1 VLNGIFFVLIV
12 GSVLTAAFRGTMPQ
26 VTEASLAAAKSAV
39 TLAIGLIGQM
49 ALWLG
54 FMGIVRDGG
63 LMRSIARGLR
73 PLMRRLFPEVPEDHP
88 AMGSMILNLAA
99 NMLGLG
105 NAATPFGLKAMS
117 ELNTLNRHPGVATN
131 SMALFLAINAAGVA
145 ILPLGAVAVR
155 AALGSKDPAGIVLPS
170 FLSTF
175 SAAVTAIAVAKFLEN
190 RPRFAPERSAGSA
203 AAETV
208 SGPDAA
214 PGPDATALANAE
226 KLAEEHAPATPG
238 RRALA
243 LLVLALFV
251 GAIVRAA
258 VVLRPDHTGFELV
271 RTFMSEWLLPFL
283 MMGILLFGIARRV
296 KVYEVF
302 VASAKEGFQ
311 IAIVIIPFLVA
322 ILVGIAMFR
331 ASGAMDALI
340 GTLSPVTSRLGF
352 PAEAL
357 PMALIKPLSGTGALG
372 VMSETMK
379 THGPDSFI
387 GYLVCLLN
395 AGTETTF
402 YVLAV
407 YFGSVQVKVLRHTLV
422 ACLAADLAGYVA
434 ATSLCH
440 VFFGSAPR

>member
-1 VLNGIFFVLIV
+1 VLNGIFFVLIA
-12 GSVLTAAFRGTMPQ
+12 GSVLTAAFRGTMPR
-26 VTEASLAAAKSAV
+26 VTEASLSAAKASV
-39 TLAIGLIGQM
+39 DLAIGLVGQM

-54 FMGIVRDGG
+54 MMGIVREGG
-63 LMRSIARGLR
+63 LMRSIARGLG

-99 NMLGLG
+99 NMLGLA
-105 NAATPFGLKAMS
+105 NAATPFGLKAMA
-117 ELNTLNRHPGVATN
+117 ELNTLNPRPGVATN

-155 AALGSKDPAGIVLPS
+155 AALGSKDPAGITLPS

-175 SAAVTAIAVAKFLEN
+175 SAAVTAVVVAKLLEN
-190 RPRFAPERSAGSA
+190 RPRFRADRYTAEPLPATTAAPKA
-203 AAETV
+203 
-208 SGPDAA
+208 PDAA
-214 PGPDATALANAE
+214 ALANAE
-226 KLAEEHAPATPG
+226 KLAEAHAPASPG
-238 RRALA
+238 RRAFALA
-243 LLVLALFV
+243 LLALFLV
-251 GAIVRAA
+251 AGVRAGL
-258 VVLRPDHTGFELV
+258 VLRPQHTGFEVL
-271 RTFMSEWLLPFL
+271 RTFMSEWLLPAL
-283 MMGILLFGIARRV
+283 MLGILLFGIARKV

-302 VASAKEGFQ
+302 VAAAKEGFQ
-311 IAIVIIPFLVA
+311 IGILIIPFLVA

-331 ASGAMDALI
+331 ASGAMDAVI
-340 GTLSPVTSRLGF
+340 GVLSPVTSRLGF

-407 YFGSVQVKVLRHTLV
+407 YFGSVQVRVLRHTLI

-434 ATSLCH
+434 ATGLCH
-440 VFFGSAPR
+440 LFFGWAPR

>member
-1 VLNGIFFVLIV
+1 VLNGIFFVLIA
-12 GSVLTAAFRGTMPQ
+12 GSVLTASFRGTMPR
-26 VTEASLAAAKSAV
+26 VTEASLAAAKASV
-39 TLAIGLIGQM
+39 ELAIGLVGQM

-54 FMGIVRDGG
+54 MMGIVREGG

-105 NAATPFGLKAMS
+105 NAATPFGLKAMA
-117 ELNTLNRHPGVATN
+117 ELNTLNPRPGVATN

-175 SAAVTAIAVAKFLEN
+175 SAAVTAVLVAKLLEK
-190 RPRFAPERSAGSA
+190 RAWFSPDRAGAGPLLPPAAPPM
-203 AAETV
+203 
-208 SGPDAA
+208 GPDAA
-214 PGPDATALANAE
+214 ALANAE
-226 KLAEEHAPATPG
+226 KLAEAHAPATPA

-243 LLVLALFV
+243 LALLALFV
-251 GAIVRAA
+251 VAA
-258 VVLRPDHTGFELV
+258 VRGGLSLRPEHSGFELV
-271 RTFMSEWLLPFL
+271 RTFMSEWMIPAL
-283 MMGILLFGIARRV
+283 MLAIMLFGLARRV

-322 ILVGIAMFR
+322 IMVGIAMFR
-331 ASGAMDALI
+331 ASGAMDALV
-340 GTLSPVTSRLGF
+340 GLLSPVTSRLGF

-357 PMALIKPLSGTGALG
+357 PMALIKPLSGSGALG

-407 YFGSVQVKVLRHTLV
+407 YFGSVQVRVLRHTLA
-422 ACLAADLAGYVA
+422 ACLTADLAGYAA
-434 ATSLCH
+434 ATALCH
-440 VFFGSAPR
+440 LFFGAAPR

>member
-1 VLNGIFFVLIV
+1 MLNGIFFVLVV
-12 GSVLTAAFRGTMPQ
+12 GSVLTAAFRGTMPR
-26 VTEASLAAAKSAV
+26 VTEASLTAAKASV
-39 TLAIGLIGQM
+39 DLAIGLVGQM

-54 FMGIVRDGG
+54 MMGIVREGG
-63 LMRSIARGLR
+63 LMRSLARGLR

-88 AMGSMILNLAA
+88 AMGSMILNLSA

-105 NAATPFGLKAMS
+105 NAATPFGLKAMA
-117 ELNTLNRHPGVATN
+117 ELNTLNPNPGVATN

-170 FLSTF
+170 FLSTL
-175 SAAVTAIAVAKFLEN
+175 SAALTAVLVAKLLERRARF
-190 RPRFAPERSAGSA
+190 RPDRYTVEPLPAAGAAPK
-203 AAETV
+203 
-208 SGPDAA
+208 GPDAA
-214 PGPDATALANAE
+214 ALATAE
-226 KLAEEHAPATPG
+226 KLAEAHAPASPG
-238 RRALA
+238 RRAFA
-243 LLVLALFV
+243 LGLLALFV
-251 GAIVRAA
+251 AAA
-258 VVLRPDHTGFELV
+258 VRGGFRLQPEHSGFDLV
-271 RTFMSEWLLPFL
+271 RTFMSEWMIPAL
-283 MMGILLFGIARRV
+283 MLAIMLFGIARRV

-302 VASAKEGFQ
+302 IAGAKEGFQ

-331 ASGAMDALI
+331 ASGAMDALT
-340 GTLSPVTSRLGF
+340 GLLSPLTSRLGF

-357 PMALIKPLSGTGALG
+357 PMALIKPLSGSGALG
-372 VMSETMK
+372 VMSETMR
-379 THGPDSFI
+379 THGPDSFV

-407 YFGSVQVKVLRHTLV
+407 YFGSVQVRVLRHTLV

-440 VFFGSAPR
+440 LFFGWAPR

>member
-1 VLNGIFFVLIV
+1 VLNGIFFVLIA
-12 GSVLTAAFRGTMPQ
+12 GSVLTAAFRGTMPR
-26 VTEASLAAAKSAV
+26 VTEASLAAARDSVALAV
-39 TLAIGLIGQM
+39 GLVGQM

-54 FMGIVRDGG
+54 MMGIVREGG

-73 PLMRRLFPEVPEDHP
+73 PLMRRLFPEVPEEHP

-105 NAATPFGLKAMS
+105 NAATPFGLKAMA
-117 ELNTLNRHPGVATN
+117 ELNTLNPRPGVATN

-175 SAAVTAIAVAKFLEN
+175 SAAVTAVIVAKLLEN
-190 RPRFAPERSAGSA
+190 RPRFRPERYG
-203 AAETV
+203 AEPV
-208 SGPDAA
+208 PAPGPPPKGPDAQS
-214 PGPDATALANAE
+214 LANAE
-226 KLAEEHAPATPG
+226 KLAEAHAPATPG

-243 LLVLALFV
+243 LALLALFLV
-251 GAIVRAA
+251 A
-258 VVLRPDHTGFELV
+258 VVRGALSLRPEHSGFDLV
-271 RTFMSEWLLPFL
+271 RTMMSAWMIPAL
-283 MMGILLFGIARRV
+283 MLAIMLFGLARRV

-302 VASAKEGFQ
+302 IASAKEGFQ
-311 IAIVIIPFLVA
+311 IAVLIIPFLVA

-331 ASGAMDALI
+331 ASGAMDALV
-340 GTLSPVTSRLGF
+340 GFLSPVTSRLGF

-357 PMALIKPLSGTGALG
+357 PMAIIKPLSGSGALG

-407 YFGSVQVKVLRHTLV
+407 YFGSVQVRIVRHTLV
-422 ACLAADLAGYVA
+422 ACLTADLAGYVA
-434 ATSLCH
+434 ATALCH
-440 VFFGSAPR
+440 LFFGGAPR

>member
-1 VLNGIFFVLIV
+1 MLNGIFFVLIA
-12 GSVLTAAFRGTMPQ
+12 GSVLTAAFRGTMPR
-26 VTEASLAAAKSAV
+26 VTEASLTAAKASV
-39 TLAIGLIGQM
+39 DLAIGLVGQM

-54 FMGIVRDGG
+54 MMGIVREGG

-117 ELNTLNRHPGVATN
+117 ELNTLNGRPGVATN

-175 SAAVTAIAVAKFLEN
+175 SAAVTAVIVAKLLE
-190 RPRFAPERSAGSA
+190 RRALFRPERYTPEPAPAGPPPK
-203 AAETV
+203 
-208 SGPDAA
+208 GPDAA
-214 PGPDATALANAE
+214 ALATAE
-226 KLAEEHAPATPG
+226 KLAEAHAPASPG
-238 RRALA
+238 RRAFALA
-243 LLVLALFV
+243 LLALFAV
-251 GAIVRAA
+251 AA
-258 VVLRPDHTGFELV
+258 VRGGIQLRPEHTGFELV
-271 RTFMSEWLLPFL
+271 RTFMSEWMIPAL
-283 MMGILLFGIARRV
+283 MLAIMLFGIARRV

-302 VASAKEGFQ
+302 IAAAKEGFQ

-331 ASGAMDALI
+331 ASGAMDALVSV
-340 GTLSPVTSRLGF
+340 LSPVTSRLGV

-357 PMALIKPLSGTGALG
+357 PMALIKPLSGSGALG
-372 VMSETMK
+372 VMSETMR

-407 YFGSVQVKVLRHTLV
+407 YFGSVQVRVLRHTLV

-440 VFFGSAPR
+440 LFFGWAPR

>member
-1 VLNGIFFVLIV
+1 
-12 GSVLTAAFRGTMPQ
+12 
-26 VTEASLAAAKSAV
+26 
-39 TLAIGLIGQM
+39 M

-54 FMGIVRDGG
+54 MMAIVREGG

-88 AMGSMILNLAA
+88 AMGSMIMNLAA

-105 NAATPFGLKAMS
+105 NAATPFGLKAMA
-117 ELNTLNRHPGVATN
+117 ELNTLNRYGRACATN

-175 SAAVTAIAVAKFLEN
+175 SAAVTAVLMAKLLEN
-190 RPRFAPERSAGSA
+190 RPRFAAGALRGRA
-203 AAETV
+203 AARAETLPRRV
-208 SGPDAA
+208 R
-214 PGPDATALANAE
+214 TRQALANAE
-226 KLAEEHAPATPG
+226 KLAEAHAPATPG

-243 LLVLALFV
+243 LALLALFV
-251 GAIVRAA
+251 VAA
-258 VVLRPDHTGFELV
+258 VRGALSLRPEHSGFELV
-271 RTFMSEWLLPFL
+271 RTFMSEWMLPAL
-283 MMGILLFGIARRV
+283 MLAIVLFGLARRV

-302 VASAKEGFQ
+302 IAGAKEGFQ

-331 ASGAMDALI
+331 ASGAMDALV
-340 GTLSPVTSRLGF
+340 GVLSPITSRLGF

-357 PMALIKPLSGTGALG
+357 PMALIKPLSGSGALG

-407 YFGSVQVKVLRHTLV
+407 YFGSVQVRVLRHTLA
-422 ACLAADLAGYVA
+422 ACLTADLAGYVA
-434 ATSLCH
+434 ATALCH
-440 VFFGSAPR
+440 LFFGGAPR

>member
-1 VLNGIFFVLIV
+1 VLNGIFFVLIA
-12 GSVLTAAFRGTMPQ
+12 GSVLTAAFHGTMPR

-39 TLAIGLIGQM
+39 ELAIGLVGQM

-54 FMGIVRDGG
+54 MMGIVREGG

-105 NAATPFGLKAMS
+105 NAATPFGLKAMA
-117 ELNTLNRHPGVATN
+117 ELNTLNPRPGVATN

-175 SAAVTAIAVAKFLEN
+175 SAAATAVVVAKLLEN
-190 RPRFAPERSAGSA
+190 SPRFRAERYTAEPLPASAPVPKA
-203 AAETV
+203 
-208 SGPDAA
+208 PDAA
-214 PGPDATALANAE
+214 ALATAE
-226 KLAEEHAPATPG
+226 KLAEVHPRVSPG
-238 RRALA
+238 RRAFALG
-243 LLVLALFV
+243 LLVLFV
-251 GAIVRAA
+251 AAAARAA
-258 VVLRPDHTGFELV
+258 VELRADHTGFELV
-271 RTFMSEWLLPFL
+271 RSFMSEWLLPAL
-283 MMGILLFGIARRV
+283 MLLILLFGLARRV

-302 VASAKEGFQ
+302 VAAAKEGFQ

-340 GTLSPVTSRLGF
+340 GVLSPVTSRLGF

-357 PMALIKPLSGTGALG
+357 PMAIIKPLSGTGALG

-407 YFGSVQVKVLRHTLV
+407 YFGSVQVRVLRHTLV
-422 ACLAADLAGYVA
+422 ACLTADLAGYVA
-434 ATSLCH
+434 ATALCH
-440 VFFGSAPR
+440 VFFGWAPR

>member
-1 VLNGIFFVLIV
+1 VLNGIFFVLVV
-12 GSVLTAAFRGTMPQ
+12 GSVLTAAFRGTMPR
-26 VTEASLAAAKSAV
+26 VTDASLTAAKASV
-39 TLAIGLIGQM
+39 DLAIGLVGQM

-54 FMGIVRDGG
+54 MMAIVREGG
-63 LMRSIARGLR
+63 LMRSLARGLR

-88 AMGSMILNLAA
+88 AMGSMILNLSA

-105 NAATPFGLKAMS
+105 NAATPFGLKAMA
-117 ELNTLNRHPGVATN
+117 ELNTLNPNPGVATN

-175 SAAVTAIAVAKFLEN
+175 SAALTAVVVAKLLEKRARF
-190 RPRFAPERSAGSA
+190 RPDRYTVEPLPAAGASPR
-203 AAETV
+203 
-208 SGPDAA
+208 GPDAA
-214 PGPDATALANAE
+214 ALATAE
-226 KLAEEHAPATPG
+226 KLAEAHAPASPG
-238 RRALA
+238 RRAFA
-243 LLVLALFV
+243 LGLLALFV
-251 GAIVRAA
+251 VAA
-258 VVLRPDHTGFELV
+258 VRGGLRLQPEHAGFDLV
-271 RTFMSEWLLPFL
+271 RTFMSEWMIPAL
-283 MMGILLFGIARRV
+283 MLAIMLFGIARRV

-302 VASAKEGFQ
+302 IAGAKEGFQ

-340 GTLSPVTSRLGF
+340 GLLSPLTSRLGF

-357 PMALIKPLSGTGALG
+357 PMALIKPLSGSGALG
-372 VMSETMK
+372 VMSETMR
-379 THGPDSFI
+379 THGPDSFV

-407 YFGSVQVKVLRHTLV
+407 YFGSVQVRVLRHTLV
-422 ACLAADLAGYVA
+422 ACLTADLAGYVA

-440 VFFGSAPR
+440 LFFGWAPR

>member
-1 VLNGIFFVLIV
+1 VLNGIFFVLIA
-12 GSVLTAAFRGTMPQ
+12 GSVLTAAFRGTMPR
-26 VTEASLAAAKSAV
+26 VTEASLAAAKSSV
-39 TLAIGLIGQM
+39 DLAIGLVGQM

-54 FMGIVRDGG
+54 MMGIVREGG

-73 PLMRRLFPEVPEDHP
+73 PVMRRLFPEVPEDHP

-105 NAATPFGLKAMS
+105 NAATPFGLKAMA
-117 ELNTLNRHPGVATN
+117 ELNTLNPRPGVATN

-175 SAAVTAIAVAKFLEN
+175 SAAATAVVVAKLLEN
-190 RPRFAPERSAGSA
+190 RPRFRPERYTAEPLLASAPA
-203 AAETV
+203 PK
-208 SGPDAA
+208 GPDAA
-214 PGPDATALANAE
+214 ALATAE
-226 KLAEEHAPATPG
+226 KLAEVHPPASPR
-238 RRALA
+238 RRAFA
-243 LLVLALFV
+243 VGLLVLFLA
-251 GAIVRAA
+251 AAARAA
-258 VVLRPDHTGFELV
+258 VQLRANHTGFELV
-271 RTFMSEWLLPFL
+271 RSFMSEWLLPAL
-283 MMGILLFGIARRV
+283 MLLILLFGLARRV

-302 VASAKEGFQ
+302 VAAAKEGFQ

-331 ASGAMDALI
+331 ASGAMDELI
-340 GTLSPVTSRLGF
+340 RVLSPVTERLGF

-407 YFGSVQVKVLRHTLV
+407 YFGSVQVRVLRHTLV
-422 ACLAADLAGYVA
+422 ACLTADLAGYVA
-434 ATSLCH
+434 ATTLCH
-440 VFFGSAPR
+440 VFFGWAPR

>member
-1 VLNGIFFVLIV
+1 MLNGIFFVLIA

-26 VTEASLAAAKSAV
+26 VTEASLTAARDAV
-39 TLAIGLIGQM
+39 ALAISLVGQM

-54 FMGIVRDGG
+54 FFGIVREGG

-88 AMGSMILNLAA
+88 AMGPMILNLAA

-105 NAATPFGLKAMS
+105 NAATPFGLKAMA
-117 ELNTLNRHPGVATN
+117 ELNTLNRYPGVATN
-131 SMALFLAINAAGVA
+131 SMALFLSLNAAGVA

-175 SAAVTAIAVAKFLEN
+175 SAAATAVVVAKLLE
-190 RPRFAPERSAGSA
+190 RSPRFAPERYALPAGA
-203 AAETV
+203 PDPTPRKE
-208 SGPDAA
+208 PDAA
-214 PGPDATALANAE
+214 ALAAAE
-226 KLAEEHAPATPG
+226 KLAAPHAPATPA
-238 RRALA
+238 RRLFALV
-243 LLVLALFV
+243 VLIAFGV
-251 GAIVRAA
+251 AVVRAA
-258 VVLRPDHTGFELV
+258 QGLSATHTGFEV
-271 RTFMSEWLLPFL
+271 FRAFMSQWLLPFL
-283 MMGILLFGIARRV
+283 MLLILLFGVARKV

-302 VASAKEGFQ
+302 VVAAKEGFQ
-311 IAIVIIPFLVA
+311 IGVTIIPFLVA

-331 ASGAMDALI
+331 ASGAMDALARV
-340 GTLSPVTSRLGF
+340 LSPLTSRVGF
-352 PAEAL
+352 PVEAL

-372 VMSETMK
+372 VMSEAMK

-395 AGTETTF
+395 AGTDTTF

-407 YFGSVQVKVLRHTLV
+407 YFGSVQVRVLRHTLL
-422 ACLAADLAGYVA
+422 ACLSADLAGYVA
-434 ATSLCH
+434 ATALCH
-440 VFFGSAPR
+440 LFFGWAPR

>member
-1 VLNGIFFVLIV
+1 MLNGIFFVLIA
-12 GSVLTAAFRGTMPQ
+12 GSVLTASFRGTMPK
-26 VTEASLAAAKSAV
+26 VTDASLAAAKSSV
-39 TLAIGLIGQM
+39 ELAIGLVGQM

-54 FMGIVRDGG
+54 MMGIVREGG

-105 NAATPFGLKAMS
+105 NAATPFGLKAMA
-117 ELNTLNRHPGVATN
+117 ELNTLNPRPGVATN

-175 SAAVTAIAVAKFLEN
+175 SAAVTAVIVAKLLEN
-190 RPRFAPERSAGSA
+190 RPRFRADRY
-203 AAETV
+203 AAE
-208 SGPDAA
+208 SLPPAAPPRGPDAA
-214 PGPDATALANAE
+214 ALANAE
-226 KLAEEHAPATPG
+226 KLAEAHAPATPG

-243 LLVLALFV
+243 LALLALFV
-251 GAIVRAA
+251 VAA
-258 VVLRPDHTGFELV
+258 VRGAMRLRPEHTGFELI
-271 RTFMSEWLLPFL
+271 RTFMSEWMIPAL
-283 MMGILLFGIARRV
+283 MLAIMLFGLARRV

-302 VASAKEGFQ
+302 IASAKEGFQ

-331 ASGAMDALI
+331 ASGAMDALV
-340 GTLSPVTSRLGF
+340 GVLSPVTSRLGF

-357 PMALIKPLSGTGALG
+357 PMAIIKPLSGSGALG

-407 YFGSVQVKVLRHTLV
+407 YFGSVQVRVLRHTLV
-422 ACLAADLAGYVA
+422 ACLTADLAGYVA
-434 ATSLCH
+434 ATALCH
-440 VFFGSAPR
+440 LFFGGAPR

>member
-1 VLNGIFFVLIV
+1 MLNGIFFVLIA
-12 GSVLTAAFRGTMPQ
+12 GSVLTAAFNGTMPR
-26 VTEASLAAAKSAV
+26 VTEASLAAARGAV
-39 TLAIGLIGQM
+39 ELALGLIGQM

-54 FMGIVRDGG
+54 FFGIVREGG

-88 AMGSMILNLAA
+88 AMGPMILNLAA

-105 NAATPFGLKAMS
+105 NAATPFGLKAMA

-131 SMALFLAINAAGVA
+131 PMALFLSLNAAGVA

-175 SAAVTAIAVAKFLEN
+175 SAAATAVVVAKLLER
-190 RPRFAPERSAGSA
+190 RPRFAPERYSPPA
-203 AAETV
+203 AQDPVARKE
-208 SGPDAA
+208 PDAA
-214 PGPDATALANAE
+214 ALAAAE
-226 KLAEEHAPATPG
+226 KLAQAHAPATPT
-238 RRALA
+238 RRLFA
-243 LLVLALFV
+243 LLVLVAFV
-251 GAIVRAA
+251 VAVVRAA
-258 VVLRPDHTGFELV
+258 RGLVETHTGFEV
-271 RTFMSEWLLPFL
+271 FRSFMSEWLLPFL
-283 MMGILLFGIARRV
+283 MLIIVLFGIARKV
-296 KVYEVF
+296 KIYEVF
-302 VASAKEGFQ
+302 VVAAKEGFQ
-311 IAIVIIPFLVA
+311 IAVTIIPFLVA

-331 ASGAMDALI
+331 ASGAMDALARVL
-340 GTLSPVTSRLGF
+340 GPVTARIGF
-352 PAEAL
+352 PVEAL

-379 THGPDSFI
+379 TYGPDSFI

-395 AGTETTF
+395 AGTDTTF

-407 YFGSVQVKVLRHTLV
+407 YFGSVQVRVLRHTLV

-434 ATSLCH
+434 ATALCH
-440 VFFGSAPR
+440 LFFGWAPR